1 MEEVSGKP
9 AAGVIGLGLIGSRVA
24 ACLRRSG
31 YQVWLWNRTVRP
43 EPNFLSS
50 PAEIAEAARYIQIF
64 VSDGD
69 ALHAVLRAMLPALTA
84 EHVILNHA
92 TVSPAD
98 TLVAAEIVAE
108 KHASFLDAPFTGSRD
123 AAAAGQLVYYI
134 GGEPQVLERVRT
146 QLGASSKQILQI
158 GGIGQASVVKVATNL
173 ISANA
178 VASLAEAFA
187 LPDDWWG
194 ILDRSLRSDP
204 GAAVDGFEQ
213 SLRTPLVVRWPGVVP
228 AGSKNGDLVSNLD
241 FAPTFL
247 TAAGVTPPADM
258 QGKPLQPLLRGQPAP
273 ADWRKSFYYRY
284 YELGTHNVA
293 AHEAVVT
300 ADHKLIHYTARLNQG
315 KREAIDEWDLID
327 RRLDP
332 QEMRSFYAEPSH
344 QPIREALHRELERLR
359 VELKAD

>member
-50 PAEIAEAARYIQIF
+50 PAEIAEAVRYIQIF

-69 ALHAVLRAMLPALTA
+69 ALHSVLHAMLPALTA

-98 TLVAAEIVAE
+98 TLIAAEIVAE

-134 GGEPQVLERVRT
+134 GGDSHVLERVRT

-178 VASLAEAFA
+178 VASLTEAFA
-187 LPDDWWG
+187 LLNRYGVELHKLP
-194 ILDRSLRSDP
+194 LALENNAARSGVIDLKTP
-204 GAAVDGFEQ
+204 CMLGADFEPRF
-213 SLRTPLVVRWPGVVP
+213 SL
-228 AGSKNGDLVSNLD
+228 KNMFKDVQIGLAMAEEKDIEL
-241 FAPTFL
+241 P
-247 TAAGVTPPADM
+247 AAGAFAGLAMAGLQRGWGDEDFSVISRFYDFPG
-258 QGKPLQPLLRGQPAP
+258 QGHTLPAP
-273 ADWRKSFYYRY
+273 STPSPAVATIPEADPSAAYGFKNLWGLFRRK
-284 YELGTHNVA
+284 
-293 AHEAVVT
+293 
-300 ADHKLIHYTARLNQG
+300 K
-315 KREAIDEWDLID
+315 
-327 RRLDP
+327 
-332 QEMRSFYAEPSH
+332 
-344 QPIREALHRELERLR
+344 
-359 VELKAD
+359 